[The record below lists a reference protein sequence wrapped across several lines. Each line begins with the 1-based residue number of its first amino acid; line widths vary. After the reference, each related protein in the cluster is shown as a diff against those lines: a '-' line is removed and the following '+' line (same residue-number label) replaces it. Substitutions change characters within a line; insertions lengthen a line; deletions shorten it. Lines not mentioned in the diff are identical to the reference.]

1 MSGSTENSLF
11 YKYQYLK
18 SFNDILSKT
27 PEFHFSH
34 FLLVYSLYGNKR
46 VPFSLKIESRMLDSD
61 IVESSFGKKF
71 RLLSVDR
78 PVVMPVGTQIRF
90 LTTANDV
97 LHS

>member
-1 MSGSTENSLF
+1 
-11 YKYQYLK
+11 
-18 SFNDILSKT
+18 
-27 PEFHFSH
+27 
-34 FLLVYSLYGNKR
+34 
-46 VPFSLKIESRMLDSD
+46 MLDSD